1 MNTLVAHW
9 LKKNLKGDLIIW
21 SIVFLLSMLSIL
33 VVYSAVSAPAYK
45 HNAGNTEHY
54 LVKHT
59 TLILLSLLA
68 MWLAHKVDYRY
79 YATISRLLL
88 WITPMLLLYTYFR
101 GTNINEATR
110 WIMIPVINQTFQTSD
125 LAKLALIVNLAS
137 MLAKR
142 QKNIE
147 DFKRSVFPMMLWC
160 GLICGLIALSDFST
174 AFLLFITCMLLMF
187 IGRVPFRY
195 LMGLVGIGLLSIALA
210 LMVGNRGTTFKN
222 RILSYVS
229 ENNTE
234 KVTELPYQVEQSN
247 IAIARGGI
255 VGVGMGQSQ
264 QRYRLPEA
272 FSDYIFAIII
282 EEHGTKIGFAVIL
295 LYLALLY
302 RGMIVASKSNRA
314 FGGLLSAGL
323 SFSLVLQAIVN
334 MAVVT
339 GLGPVTGLPLPLLS
353 MGGTSLL
360 FTGVSLGIIL
370 SVSRGDIVET
380 TKTHHKKEEQQIE
393 PNAAGA

>member
-1 MNTLVAHW
+1 MNNFVINW
-9 LKKNLKGDLIIW
+9 LRKNLKGDLIIW

-33 VVYSAVSAPAYK
+33 VVYSAVSAPAFK
-45 HNAGNTEHY
+45 HNAGNTEFY
-54 LVKHT
+54 LLKHT
-59 TLILLSLLA
+59 TLILLSLVA

-79 YATISRLLL
+79 YSTISRLLL
-88 WITPMLLLYTYFR
+88 WITPLLLLYTFFR
-101 GTNINEATR
+101 GSNINEASR

-125 LAKLALIVNLAS
+125 LAKLALIINLAS

-147 DFKRSVFPMMLWC
+147 DFRRSVFPIMLWC

-174 AFLLFITCMLLMF
+174 AFLLFMTCMLLMF
-187 IGRVPFRY
+187 IGRVPMRY
-195 LMGLVGIGLLSIALA
+195 LMGLLGIGILSISLA
-210 LMVGNRGTTFKN
+210 LLVGNRGTTF
-222 RILSYVS
+222 LSRLSSFASNSSTEQVS
-229 ENNTE
+229 
-234 KVTELPYQVEQSN
+234 ELPYQVEQAN
-247 IAIARGGI
+247 IAIARGGV
-255 VGVGMGQSQ
+255 VGVGLGQSQ

-282 EEHGTKIGFAVIL
+282 EEHGTKIAFLVIL

-302 RGMIVASKSNRA
+302 RGMIVASRSNRA

-323 SFSLVLQAIVN
+323 SFSLVVQAMVN

-360 FTGVSLGIIL
+360 FTGLSLGVIL

-380 TKTHHKKEEQQIE
+380 SKSDKQTKQQME
-393 PNAAGA
+393 PNAASA